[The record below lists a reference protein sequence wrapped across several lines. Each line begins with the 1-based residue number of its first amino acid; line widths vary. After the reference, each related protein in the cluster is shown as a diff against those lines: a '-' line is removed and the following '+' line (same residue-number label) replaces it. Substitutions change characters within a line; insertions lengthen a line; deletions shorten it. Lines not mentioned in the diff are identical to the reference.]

1 MADHFKNTDIT
12 EQYSG
17 DTPDRVPPDDVPMT
31 EEQAVLLKQLCEQA
45 HEPQAFDGE
54 LTKGEASV
62 LIREMRL
69 KISLPQ

>member
-12 EQYSG
+12 EQYTSEG
-17 DTPDRVPPDDVPMT
+17 SHEAPPEDIPMT

-45 HEPQAFDGE
+45 HEPQTFDGE
-54 LTKGEASV
+54 LTKSEASV

-69 KISLPQ
+69 RISLPQ